1 MDSGG
6 PGYLQSMPASTGSLI
21 RAAGAVVA
29 SILPRRRRI
38 VRAVVLGGSDVAARQ
53 FDPGAVQLLSL
64 DAHGDVQ
71 LFSTGSTP
79 ATDRNP
85 ALSEAT
91 AAASWVFG
99 SSLVAWKIRKLPWP
113 VRMVVAGGLAY
124 GGGELLGL
132 AHERFAGSHLKVEAD
147 IPAEQP
153 PSPESP
159 GFTPGPTGG
168 PIPEV

>member
-1 MDSGG
+1 
-6 PGYLQSMPASTGSLI
+6 MPASTGSLV
-21 RAAGAVVA
+21 RAAGAVIA

-53 FDPGAVQLLSL
+53 FDPGAVQLLSV

-71 LFSTGSTP
+71 LLSTGTTP
-79 ATDRNP
+79 ASDRNP

-91 AAASWVFG
+91 AAASWVVA

-113 VRMVVAGGLAY
+113 VRIAVAGGIAY
-124 GGGELLGL
+124 GGGELLGI

-153 PSPESP
+153 AAPA
-159 GFTPGPTGG
+159 GPTE
-168 PIPEV
+168 PPLEV